1 MTKRSKMITRRQ
13 ALKGAAALSASAA
26 GFPLIVGPHIL
37 GRADA
42 AAPSN
47 TLNVATIGVGKQGRF
62 NTRNAARA
70 GANIVAIC
78 DVDDAQSM
86 EMAKDF
92 PRAKIIKNFRELLE
106 KEKGI
111 DAVMIATPD
120 HSHASIAIAAMESGK
135 PVYCEKPLAH
145 TVYECRKMAQAARDN
160 NVVTQMGKQGR
171 SFHSIKEFSQCIWS
185 GAIGEVREVHCVQAA
200 YGYSR
205 LNLLPGIHDDHAI
218 PKGLDWDMWIGG
230 AKYRNYNPAYHP
242 GAWRGWTAF
251 GGGNLGDFVCHIID
265 PVFLALKLGAPMSV
279 VAEAEGYDPAIHG
292 ETFPAS
298 AKVRFEFPARGQR
311 PPVTLYW
318 YDGDAYKPPHPEEVK
333 QGEDTIPVPG
343 WRAGKQ
349 VGGMVVGD
357 KGKIVYG
364 SHGAR
369 EWRILG
375 EGKMEEYMAGR
386 KRVPEPS
393 EPGPPPNKKHL
404 AEWLSACKGW
414 KIANSNFDYGA
425 PLTEIAMLGNIAIRL
440 LGTQLNWDSENMMF
454 PHQPEANQYLH
465 TQYRDGWSL

>member
-1 MTKRSKMITRRQ
+1 MTKRSKMISRRQ
-13 ALKGAAALSASAA
+13 VLKGAAALSASATA
-26 GFPLIVGPHIL
+26 FPLIVDPHIL
-37 GRADA
+37 GRASA

-78 DVDDAQSM
+78 DVDDRQAA

-92 PRAKIIKNFRELLE
+92 PKAKIIKNFRELLE
-106 KEKGI
+106 KEKSV

-120 HSHASIAIAAMESGK
+120 HSHASIAIAAMELGK

-145 TVYECRKMAQAARDN
+145 TVYECRKMAQVARDN
-160 NVVTQMGKQGR
+160 NVVTQMGNQGR
-171 SFHSIKEFSQCIWS
+171 SFHSIKEFSECIWS
-185 GAIGEVREVHCVQAA
+185 GAIGEVREVHCTQTA

-218 PKGLDWDMWIGG
+218 PNGLDWDMWIGG

-251 GGGNLGDFVCHIID
+251 GGGNMGDFVCHIVD
-265 PVFLALKLGAPMSV
+265 PVFLALKLGAPVSV

-298 AKVRFEFPARGQR
+298 TKVRFEFPARGPR

-333 QGEDTIPVPG
+333 EGEAAIPIPG
-343 WRAGKQ
+343 WRPGKQ

-364 SHGAR
+364 SHGATN
-369 EWRILG
+369 WRILG
-375 EGKMEEYMAGR
+375 EGKMEEYMGNR
-386 KRVPEPS
+386 KRVPEPR

-414 KIANSNFDYGA
+414 KIANSNFDYGG

-440 LGTQLNWDSENMMF
+440 LGTELKWDSQNMMF

>member
-1 MTKRSKMITRRQ
+1 MTKRSKMISRRQ

-26 GFPLIVGPHIL
+26 AFPLIVDSHIL
-37 GRADA
+37 GRASA

-78 DVDDAQSM
+78 DVDDRQAA

-92 PRAKIIKNFRELLE
+92 PKAKIIKNFRELLE
-106 KEKGI
+106 KERGV

-120 HSHASIAIAAMESGK
+120 HSHASIAIPAMELGK

-145 TVYECRKMAQAARDN
+145 TVYECRKMAQVARDN
-160 NVVTQMGKQGR
+160 NVVTQMGNQGR
-171 SFHSIKEFSQCIWS
+171 SFHSIKEFSECIWS
-185 GAIGEVREVHCVQAA
+185 GAIGEVREVHCVQTA

-251 GGGNLGDFVCHIID
+251 GGGNMGDFVCHIVD
-265 PVFLALKLGAPMSV
+265 PVFLALKLGAPVSV

-298 AKVRFEFPARGQR
+298 TKVRFDFPARGPR

-333 QGEDTIPVPG
+333 EGEAPIPIPG
-343 WRAGKQ
+343 WRPGKQ

-369 EWRILG
+369 DWRILG
-375 EGKMEEYMAGR
+375 EGKMEEYMGTR
-386 KRVPEPS
+386 KRVPEPI
-393 EPGPPPNKKHL
+393 EPGPPANKKHF

-414 KIANSNFDYGA
+414 KIANSNFDYGG

-440 LGTQLNWDSENMMF
+440 LGMELQWDSKNMTF
-454 PHQPEANQYLH
+454 PHQPAANQYLH

>member
-1 MTKRSKMITRRQ
+1 MTKRSKMISRRQ

-26 GFPLIVGPHIL
+26 AFPLIVDPHIL
-37 GRADA
+37 GRAAA

-78 DVDDAQSM
+78 DVDDRQAA

-92 PRAKIIKNFRELLE
+92 PKAKIIKDFRELLE
-106 KEKGI
+106 KGKGI

-120 HSHASIAIAAMESGK
+120 HSHASIAIAAMELGK

-145 TVYECRKMAQAARDN
+145 TVYECRKMAQVARDN
-160 NVVTQMGKQGR
+160 NVVTQMGNQGR
-171 SFHSIKEFSQCIWS
+171 SFHSIKEFSECIWS

-200 YGYSR
+200 FGYSR

-218 PKGLDWDMWIGG
+218 PNGLDWDMWIGG

-251 GGGNLGDFVCHIID
+251 GGGNMGDFVCHIVD
-265 PVFLALKLGAPMSV
+265 PVFLALKLGAPVSV

-298 AKVRFEFPARGQR
+298 TKVRFEFPARGRR

-333 QGEDTIPVPG
+333 QGEAAIPIPG
-343 WRAGKQ
+343 WRPGKQ

-369 EWRILG
+369 DWRILG
-375 EGKMEEYMAGR
+375 EGKMEDYMGNR
-386 KRVPEPS
+386 KRVPEPQ
-393 EPGPPPNKKHL
+393 EPGPPANKKHL

-414 KIANSNFDYGA
+414 KIANSNFDYGG

-440 LGTQLNWDSENMMF
+440 LGMELRWDSKNMTF

-465 TQYRDGWSL
+465 SQYRDGWSL